1 MNRLLAMGALG
12 VVAWYSAKSWPPTF
26 LSVSAQTTMAKAADE
41 PDDGTT
47 SEEAPNGV
55 R

>member
-1 MNRLLAMGALG
+1 M
-12 VVAWYSAKSWPPTF
+12 KK
-26 LSVSAQTTMAKAADE
+26 MAKAAVAVYEKAVDE

-55 R
+55 